1 LEVNKFLNDCK
12 ESNFIISDIS
22 DKNIKRKPH
31 HFITSTLQQEI
42 SKLMSL
48 SPKHIMSIAQSLYEN
63 GYITYHRTDSTTL
76 SDDIKNKIKIYVINK
91 YGNKYY
97 EDRSYK
103 STSKKC
109 SRST

>member
-1 LEVNKFLNDCK
+1 MEVNKFLNDCK

-22 DKNIKRKPH
+22 DKNIKRKPPPP
-31 HFITSTLQQEI
+31 FITSTLQQEI

-76 SDDIKNKIKIYVINK
+76 SDDIKIKLK
-91 YGNKYY
+91 FM
-97 EDRSYK
+97 
-103 STSKKC
+103 
-109 SRST
+109 